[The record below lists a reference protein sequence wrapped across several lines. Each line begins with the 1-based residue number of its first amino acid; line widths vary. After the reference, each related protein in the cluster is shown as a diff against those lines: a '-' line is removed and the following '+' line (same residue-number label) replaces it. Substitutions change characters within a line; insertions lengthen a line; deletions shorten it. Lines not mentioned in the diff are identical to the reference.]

1 MSQLP
6 DGETPPGILHL
17 PFIGKTSSSKISI
30 SRTLIVRNK
39 IVSVNLFQILA
50 IVLTTPPQNISRM
63 FWTGKSAGTWTPPTR
78 SLLLFSNAFA
88 NTPSQRLSFY
98 FTNTKLSSRPLQWR
112 SGLLPL
118 LPVPFYHIRALF
130 SIANPGQIFSAIC
143 LAGILS
149 FRNAALYLS
158 IRRFFIFYHCNF
170 RIPFIFLDTSGRISW
185 GNMEF
190 LWLTPKKSNIW
201 KTEKAWLQQK
211 TH

>member
-143 LAGILS
+143 LAGILQMDM
-149 FRNAALYLS
+149 LL
-158 IRRFFIFYHCNF
+158 
-170 RIPFIFLDTSGRISW
+170 LSW
-185 GNMEF
+185 GFFRHLPGRDTLFQERSPLSVHPPLFYILSLPLSHSIDLSWYIRQN
-190 LWLTPKKSNIW
+190 LLR
-201 KTEKAWLQQK
+201 
-211 TH
+211 